1 MQDRKDTLQG
11 EITALEAKK
20 EEAEEV
26 YKNAQTVLIKVRGE
40 MSEAK
45 DTLPKMRQEKAEL
58 ERELPVLSARISEA
72 KMELQTVETA
82 IKEKKAE
89 GAEKFGLVGVMER
102 IERARKEIDRD
113 NAKDKHI
120 KALEARISL
129 FERFISLPLIKPH
142 WEEFQAFIGRKKPQK
157 DHER

>member
-1 MQDRKDTLQG
+1 
-11 EITALEAKK
+11 
-20 EEAEEV
+20 
-26 YKNAQTVLIKVRGE
+26 

-89 GAEKFGLVGVMER
+89 GAEKFGWNGMTER
-102 IERARKEIDRD
+102 IERARKEIDKD
-113 NAKDKHI
+113 NHI

-129 FERFISLPLIKPH
+129 FERFISLSRVKPL
-142 WEEFQAFIGRKKPQK
+142 WEEFQAFISRKKPQK